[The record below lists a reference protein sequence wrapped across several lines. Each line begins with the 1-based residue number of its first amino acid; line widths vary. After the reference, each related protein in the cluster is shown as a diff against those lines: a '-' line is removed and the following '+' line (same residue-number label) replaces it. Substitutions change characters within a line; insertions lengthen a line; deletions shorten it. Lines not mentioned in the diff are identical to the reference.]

1 MPLDWGLDYRHVE
14 DCVALAPGMGGIPFF
29 VWLCGL
35 VKDSFWTLLWNI
47 FSFMLE
53 LVEFYNGLQS
63 AAKERLRG
71 GLLLQ
76 RWLGLRLV
84 TDFFCGLVFTLFWYG
99 SNISLTCILR
109 RVGF

>member
-1 MPLDWGLDYRHVE
+1 M
-14 DCVALAPGMGGIPFF
+14 ALAPGMGGIPFF

-53 LVEFYNGLQS
+53 LVEFYNGPQS

-84 TDFFCGLVFTLFWYG
+84 TDFFLRSRFYAVLVRVKYQPHVYSSQGRFL
-99 SNISLTCILR
+99 ILS
-109 RVGF
+109 VGQVSA